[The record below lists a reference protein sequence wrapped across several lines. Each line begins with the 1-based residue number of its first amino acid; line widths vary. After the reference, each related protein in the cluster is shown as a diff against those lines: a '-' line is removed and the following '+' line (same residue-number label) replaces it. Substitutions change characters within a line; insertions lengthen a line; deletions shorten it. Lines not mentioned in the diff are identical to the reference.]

1 MEREQGKHFITGN
14 TFSVKDQLKELGCKW
29 DGDAA
34 LWYHSDPKI
43 AAKAQDLVPAGPLR
57 HVIGQAPF
65 ALKDQL
71 KELGAKW
78 DSEKNH
84 WYHTDKD
91 VAVRARSL
99 VAEARGRHYLT
110 GNSHD
115 IKDQLKALG
124 CKWDGELKQWYHTEK
139 EVAARAQA
147 VVDKTIAAKA
157 QDLVTNRAEKHYI
170 PEVPYKLNEQLK
182 QMGCRWDAEARSWF
196 HTDPEIGRQ
205 ANQLVQETREKLQGH
220 ESKLNKSEIAST
232 IAGEIDHGL

>member
-1 MEREQGKHFITGN
+1 MEREHGKHFITGN

-29 DGDAA
+29 DGDAG

-84 WYHTDKD
+84 WYHT
-91 VAVRARSL
+91 
-99 VAEARGRHYLT
+99 
-110 GNSHD
+110 
-115 IKDQLKALG
+115 
-124 CKWDGELKQWYHTEK
+124 EK
-139 EVAARAQA
+139 EVAPRAQG

-220 ESKLNKSEIAST
+220 ESKLNKSDIASVV
-232 IAGEIDHGL
+232 A